1 MRLLSLWFPLLHLW
15 YFVKQFLKC
24 MMREKTILNKL
35 LNFQKNNI
43 CAVGQRLHSPGND
56 HAVRILQSNIFY
68 WLINKYKVCSDKSR
82 TAYFGMWSSS
92 RLDMAV
98 RCGKPCSISIFS
110 SVSSFTSPISISCML
125 TMFVWNL
132 LVISMSKGTRSNKQ
146 FNEILQ
152 RLLLFVDYSIL
163 LSFTVLTLIC
173 DKV

>member
-1 MRLLSLWFPLLHLW
+1 MINCSSNNTSKICTYETFRQYYQTSQAFHLW
-15 YFVKQFLKC
+15 QFVRQFLKY

-35 LNFQKNNI
+35 LNFQKNNV

-56 HAVRILQSNIFY
+56 Y

-82 TAYFGMWSSS
+82 TAYFGVWSSS
-92 RLDMAV
+92 LLDMAV

-132 LVISMSKGTRSNKQ
+132 LVISMSKSTRSNKQ
-146 FNEILQ
+146 FN
-152 RLLLFVDYSIL
+152 
-163 LSFTVLTLIC
+163 
-173 DKV
+173 

>member
-1 MRLLSLWFPLLHLW
+1 MLHFW
-15 YFVKQFLKC
+15 YFVKQFLKY

-35 LNFQKNNI
+35 LNFQKNNV

-56 HAVRILQSNIFY
+56 Y

-82 TAYFGMWSSS
+82 TAYFGVWSSS
-92 RLDMAV
+92 LLDMAV

-132 LVISMSKGTRSNKQ
+132 LVISMSKSTRSNKQ

-152 RLLLFVDYSIL
+152 RWWLFVDNTVNDNNIYWVDIDL
-163 LSFTVLTLIC
+163 WLSLM
-173 DKV
+173 

>member
-1 MRLLSLWFPLLHLW
+1 VRLLSLWFPLLHLW
-15 YFVKQFLKC
+15 YFVKQFLKY

-35 LNFQKNNI
+35 LNFQKNNV

-56 HAVRILQSNIFY
+56 Y

-92 RLDMAV
+92 LLDMAV

-132 LVISMSKGTRSNKQ
+132 LVISMSKSTRSNKQ
-146 FNEILQ
+146 FNQILQ
-152 RLLLFVDYSIL
+152 RWLLFVDN
-163 LSFTVLTLIC
+163 TVNDNNIE
-173 DKV
+173 